1 MTQSQALS
9 KVWSRA
15 RSEAVG
21 GRPQTLKPSDLA
33 AWAQRFS
40 PLELDHLV
48 IPKRTL
54 ARRKARGESLTGEET
69 DKALRLAR
77 ISAEADRVF
86 GNPEKS
92 ARWLRQANPALSGQ
106 TPLDVLRTEAGALAV
121 EELLGQIDHGMFT

>member
-21 GRPQTLKPSDLA
+21 GHPQTLKPSDLA
-33 AWAQRFS
+33 DWAQRFS
-40 PLELDHLV
+40 PHELDHLV

-77 ISAEADRVF
+77 ISTEADRVF
-86 GNPEKS
+86 GSPDKS
-92 ARWLRQANPALSGQ
+92 ARWLREPNPALSGQ
-106 TPLDVLRTEAGALAV
+106 APLDLLKTEAGALAV
-121 EELLGQIDHGMFT
+121 EDLLGQIDHGMFA